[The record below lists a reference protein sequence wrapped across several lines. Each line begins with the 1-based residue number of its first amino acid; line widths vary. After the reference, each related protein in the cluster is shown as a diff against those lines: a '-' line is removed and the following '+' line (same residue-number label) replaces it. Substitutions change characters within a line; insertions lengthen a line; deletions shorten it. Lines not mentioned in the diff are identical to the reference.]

1 MKNNT
6 NGEQALKD
14 ELLLKQAAYIGGK
27 WIDENFDNGVE
38 VTNPATGEIIGY
50 VPNCSAQMVETAIE
64 VAQKAQKGWAER
76 TVKERSLI
84 LRRWFRLIIENRED
98 IGQILTLEQ
107 GKPLAEAIGEIDY
120 GASFIDWFAEKAR
133 RVNGETISGHQRD
146 KRILVMKQPIGV
158 VAAIAPWN
166 FPNAMITRKAGSA
179 FASGCALVLKPAM

>member
-1 MKNNT
+1 
-6 NGEQALKD
+6 
-14 ELLLKQAAYIGGK
+14 
-27 WIDENFDNGVE
+27 
-38 VTNPATGEIIGY
+38 
-50 VPNCSAQMVETAIE
+50 MVETAIE

-120 GASFIDWFAEKAR
+120 GASFIDWVAEKAR
-133 RVNGETISGHQRD
+133 RVNGETIPGHQRD

-166 FPNAMITRKAGSA
+166 FPNAMIIRKAGSA
-179 FASGCALVLKPAM
+179 FTYGCAMVLKPAMQTPFSAIALAILGERAEITRRSV

>member
-1 MKNNT
+1 M
-6 NGEQALKD
+6 LKD

-27 WIDENFDNGVE
+27 WIDENSDNGVE

-76 TVKERSLI
+76 TAKERSLI

-133 RVNGETISGHQRD
+133 RVNGETIPGHQRD

-166 FPNAMITRKAGSA
+166 FPNAMITRKAGPA
-179 FASGCALVLKPAM
+179 FASGCASVLKPAM